1 MNNHI
6 ERQKANILV
15 VDDKP
20 DNLRLL
26 SAMLAQ
32 LGYEVRKVIN
42 GQTALKTAQA
52 APPDLILLDIMMPDM
67 NGYEVCQHLKASAQT
82 CDVPVI
88 FISALD
94 EVLDKVKAFAV
105 GGVDYITKPFSEEEV
120 FARVENNLTIRRL
133 QKQLSEQNAR
143 LQQEIC
149 VSEASRRD
157 HQKVEEKLLQSE
169 AKFRNLFENSPVGI
183 FRAHIADGLIVE
195 ANQRLIQML
204 GYSHIADVI
213 NKAIADLSIALDA
226 QHLMLT
232 ELQTKGEVNNLET
245 QFRKRDGI
253 PIRVMI
259 SARINAEEDCL
270 QAVVIDIARSL

>member
-67 NGYEVCQHLKASAQT
+67 NGYEVCQHLKASVQT
-82 CDVPVI
+82 RDVPVI

-133 QKQLSEQNAR
+133 QKQLGEQNAR

-149 VSEASRRD
+149 YR
-157 HQKVEEKLLQSE
+157 QKAEEKLIQSE

-183 FRAHIADGLIVE
+183 FRAHIADGLLVE

-204 GYSHIADVI
+204 GYSYAADVI
-213 NKAIADLSIALDA
+213 NQKAIADLYIALDA
-226 QHLMLT
+226 PHLMLA
-232 ELQTKGEVNNLET
+232 ELQTKGEVNNLKT
-245 QFRKRDGI
+245 QLRKRDGTAL
-253 PIRVMI
+253 RVMI
-259 SARINAEEDCL
+259 SARMNAEEGCL
-270 QAVVIDIARSL
+270 QAVVIDIGRSL

>member
-52 APPDLILLDIMMPDM
+52 APRDLILLDIMMPDM
-67 NGYEVCQHLKASAQT
+67 NGYEVCQRLKASAQT
-82 CDVPVI
+82 CDVPVM

-157 HQKVEEKLLQSE
+157 RQKVEEKLLQSE

-183 FRAHIADGLIVE
+183 FRAHIVDELIVE

-204 GYSHIADVI
+204 GYSHITDVI
-213 NKAIADLSIALDA
+213 NQTIADLDIALDA

-245 QFRKRDGI
+245 QFRKRDGT
-253 PIRVMI
+253 PITVMI

-270 QAVVIDIARSL
+270 QAVVIDIA